1 MSLINQYRVGYR
13 TKINHGDAP
22 YGRNDKIAAV
32 DFYEGIDSDSF
43 AEYKAPVYFEDDFS
57 NRQERAMYYALSR
70 IASICDLWDHTL
82 YQAEVMDGYYGE
94 EVRGV
99 RHTHEDKAE
108 KRIETCQNLIS
119 EDKIRELVFQLLEW
133 EYGYVLDSL
142 KEAEFNEER
151 VHIDDLE
158 TPNKR
163 YAGKVDPDGYY
174 VSTDWP
180 IGVYLDGEVVDGY
193 NRYVTLKGNT
203 SDVWI
208 YNFS

>member
-1 MSLINQYRVGYR
+1 
-13 TKINHGDAP
+13 
-22 YGRNDKIAAV
+22 
-32 DFYEGIDSDSF
+32 
-43 AEYKAPVYFEDDFS
+43 
-57 NRQERAMYYALSR
+57 
-70 IASICDLWDHTL
+70 
-82 YQAEVMDGYYGE
+82 MDGYYGE

-99 RHTHEDKAE
+99 RHAHEDKAE
-108 KRIETCQNLIS
+108 KRIETCQNLVS
-119 EDKIRELVFQLLEW
+119 EDKIQELVFQLLEW

-193 NRYVTLKGNT
+193 NRYATLKDNA